1 MSCRTTPAG
10 SLATTYIQ
18 RLFHLED
25 AMCTSLFHELR
36 RDRGTR
42 VPVSETEIR
51 DYWAALA
58 AMETRISEDAA
69 WSPAM
74 RARALRRVE
83 AVRNAPIPDPAI
95 VSAMVNIQNRADR
108 AELALGSFIALTA
121 QNNGMTPEAVGA
133 EFRRVYSTY
142 AEAASMGTSGL
153 YILSGIS
160 GAPQDTATQY
170 TLGVLSAGNRCSV
183 CGQFIGGDLH
193 VCPVGVNS
201 GFSRAIPATRRP
213 RQRAATTSV
222 SSPVTPATST
232 QTLEPSPLE
241 AWEEELLRASETPE
255 PGVPAVDELAELLNT
270 FTESAAS
277 ATPALPESPY
287 TRKPV
292 KPWKMDDFQ
301 TIYDEVKA
309 QIDSGS
315 YSIPAFVNPA
325 VGEVTG
331 GLGAREGG
339 NSFGLELEIDFPD
352 DDYPYD
358 ARQRFAAKLYRE
370 GIVAQPRVERW
381 HYVGDSRPG
390 GNFVESPNGWICEFD
405 RSVDDVDGERGVE
418 IKSQILYDEP
428 ETWKN
433 LDRICEIAR
442 ELGGKATPRTGL
454 HVNVGGSKFSK
465 SDPKAHNAL
474 LRLAGAYDDTLVRL
488 AHNPESGIKH
498 RGRRHCQMASVPPGG
513 FDEVATA
520 KSYSNHYQAFNLNH
534 LPAQGQRSRNSSR
547 VEVRVWDSTLDPGR
561 IQAAVTTSLALVK
574 LAHRD
579 TPPGQEAEPS
589 GTHLNQY
596 GKSRQKGVEWEEA
609 TGSFR
614 RLVTLVEKV
623 GAKSDIT
630 KRALTTMFAESRWQ
644 ER

>member
-36 RDRGTR
+36 RDRGNR
-42 VPVSETEIR
+42 VPSTNAEIQ
-51 DYWAALA
+51 DYWATLDVMSSTIATD
-58 AMETRISEDAA
+58 EA

-74 RARALRRVE
+74 RARALRRVS
-83 AVRNAPIPDPAI
+83 AVNNAPVPDPAV
-95 VSAMVNIQNRADR
+95 VSAMINIQSRANQ
-108 AELALGSFIALTA
+108 AELVLGSFIALTA
-121 QNNGMTPEAVGA
+121 RDNNLTPEEVGL

-142 AEAASMGTSGL
+142 SDAASLGTATQ
-153 YILSGIS
+153 YILSGLS

-170 TLGVLSAGNRCSV
+170 TLGVLSAQNRCV
-183 CGQFIGGDLH
+183 DCGQFIGGTPH
-193 VCPVGVNS
+193 TCPTGTVPVADMVAPRRGSRTRTRVNEL
-201 GFSRAIPATRRP
+201 R
-213 RQRAATTSV
+213 
-222 SSPVTPATST
+222 
-232 QTLEPSPLE
+232 EESPLSS
-241 AWEEELLRASETPE
+241 WEEEVLSAYARDEENVEVSDLNEMSDSLGNTSSDPN
-255 PGVPAVDELAELLNT
+255 VPV
-270 FTESAAS
+270 
-277 ATPALPESPY
+277 SPY
-287 TRKPV
+287 TRRAV
-292 KPWKMDDFQ
+292 KPWNMEKFQ
-301 TIYDEVKA
+301 EVYDEVKEK
-309 QIDSGS
+309 IDSGS
-315 YSIPAFVNPA
+315 YKVPAFVNPA
-325 VGEVTG
+325 PGEVTG
-331 GLGAREGG
+331 GLGSRDGG

-381 HYVGDSRPG
+381 HFVGDARPG
-390 GNFVESPNGWICEFD
+390 GNFIESPDGWICEFD

-428 ETWKN
+428 KTWSN
-433 LDRICEIAR
+433 LNRICEIAR
-442 ELGGKATPRTGL
+442 EFGGEATPRTGL

-513 FDEVATA
+513 FTEVATA

-534 LPAQGQRSRNSSR
+534 LPERGQRSRNSSR

-589 GTHLNQY
+589 GTHLAQF
-596 GKSRQKGVEWEEA
+596 GKNRQKGEEWEEA

-614 RLVTLVEKV
+614 RFVSLIEKV
-623 GAKSDIT
+623 GGKSDIT
-630 KRALTTMFAESRWQ
+630 RRALTTMFAESRWQ
-644 ER
+644 DR